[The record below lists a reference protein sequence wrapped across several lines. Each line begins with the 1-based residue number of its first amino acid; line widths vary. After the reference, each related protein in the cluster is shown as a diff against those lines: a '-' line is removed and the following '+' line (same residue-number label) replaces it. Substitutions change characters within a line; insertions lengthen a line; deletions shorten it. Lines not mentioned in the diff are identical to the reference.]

1 MSRPRDS
8 STSFLFIFYFYNLLN
23 LDIVLFPQDCLHGMS
38 LTEFEVLFDLIN
50 ANCHENKGSCP
61 NWGIGLSFLSLL
73 FIVLRS
79 HKLCRYV

>member
-38 LTEFEVLFDLIN
+38 LTEFEVLLT
-50 ANCHENKGSCP
+50 
-61 NWGIGLSFLSLL
+61 
-73 FIVLRS
+73 
-79 HKLCRYV
+79 